1 MTRASENRSIQV
13 QASLATIV
21 LAISLTAVAF
31 PAAAEGLQVQSPASV
46 SILIRGGRIIDGTSD
61 PAFNGDIYVRDGR
74 IAKVGELGE
83 LKADR
88 TIDATGLYVI
98 PGFIDLHSHAEAG
111 LSDPR
116 LAAAVNNITQGITT
130 VVVGQ
135 DGRHPWPVGSSLT
148 SQVAKWKSHGLG
160 NNIIP
165 LVGQGSVRL
174 EVMGW
179 SSEPATSSQA
189 ERAAAKVREYL
200 KQGAWGISTG
210 LSYNPGCFSST
221 AEVIASTFP
230 VKETDGF
237 YISHLRDQSDFL
249 LEALDELVEIAEA
262 TGVRSVATH
271 IKCAGP
277 RNWGKAGAA
286 VARLKK
292 ARQSGL
298 SVYADLYPYSTSSN
312 GIQVCPRSLE
322 ELTQDLDR
330 SDWEFLLELSMKE
343 LLRTAYRLNPALN
356 ALYTKEFLIR
366 QPASAIQSGLIDSL
380 REHVRSENSSLQRL
394 QRLMEDSQQRANV
407 VGRLEREI
415 RLSGGGDQFQIV
427 KHPDRSLLG
436 VSVSEVARRRQ
447 LSEAQASLD
456 LVLEGALF
464 TQFHM
469 SEEDVITFLKQPFV
483 AACTD
488 GRIPANGKEKIHP
501 RSYGAFAR
509 RLHRYVNTLGI
520 IDMPFAVH
528 TGTGLPAEIIGLRDR
543 GLIRTGHW
551 ADIVAFDAKRIRD
564 KATFRDPHRHS
575 EGIEWVL
582 VNGEIVLE
590 RGRFNQARAGKVL
603 LKADRAAGS

>member
-1 MTRASENRSIQV
+1 MTRASQLRT
-13 QASLATIV
+13 SLAAIV
-21 LAISLTAVAF
+21 FAIFLTVAAF
-31 PAAAEGLQVQSPASV
+31 AAAAEALQVPSSDSLSV
-46 SILIRGGRIIDGTSD
+46 VIRGGRVIDGTSD
-61 PAFNGDIYVRDGR
+61 SAFSADIHVRDGR
-74 IAKVGELGE
+74 IASIGELGE

-135 DGRHPWPVGSSLT
+135 DGRHPWPVGSSLS
-148 SQVAKWKSHGLG
+148 SQIVKWKSHGLG
-160 NNIIP
+160 NNVVP

-179 SSEPATSSQA
+179 SSKPATPSQT
-189 ERAAAKVREYL
+189 ERVAAKVREYL
-200 KQGAWGISTG
+200 EQGAWGISTG
-210 LSYNPGCFSST
+210 LSYSPGYFSST
-221 AEVIASTFP
+221 AEVIASVRP

-237 YISHLRDQSDFL
+237 YISHLRDQSDHL
-249 LEALDELVEIAEA
+249 LTAIDELVEIAEA

-292 ARQSGL
+292 ARQAGL
-298 SVYADLYPYSTSSN
+298 AVYADLYPYATSSD
-312 GIQVCPRSLE
+312 GIHVSPQSLE
-322 ELTQDLDR
+322 ESIQDLDR

-343 LLRTAYRLNPALN
+343 LLRTAYRLNPALK
-356 ALYTKEFLIR
+356 ALYTHEFLGR
-366 QPASAIQSGLIDSL
+366 QPAAMIQSGLIDSL
-380 REHVRSENSSLQRL
+380 REHLRSEKGSLERL
-394 QRLMEDSQQRANV
+394 QRLMENSQQREKAIQ
-407 VGRLEREI
+407 RLEREL
-415 RLSGGGDQFQIV
+415 RLGGGGDQFRIA

-436 VSVSEVARRRQ
+436 LRLSEVARRRR
-447 LSEAQASLD
+447 LSEAQTSLD

-464 TQFHM
+464 TRFHM
-469 SEEDVITFLKQPFV
+469 SEEDVITFIKQPFV

-488 GRIPANGKEKIHP
+488 GRIPGSGKEKIHP

-509 RLHRYVNTLGI
+509 RLHRYVNTLGA
-520 IDMPFAVH
+520 IDLSFAVH
-528 TGTGLPAEIIGLRDR
+528 TATGLPAEIIGLQDR
-543 GLIRTGHW
+543 GLIRTGQW
-551 ADIVAFDAKRIRD
+551 ADIVILDAKRIRD
-564 KATFRDPHRHS
+564 KATFSDPHQHS

-582 VNGEIVLE
+582 VNGRIVLE
-590 RGRFNQARAGKVL
+590 RGRPNSSRAGRVL
-603 LKADRAAGS
+603 LKTGGAPGS

>member
-1 MTRASENRSIQV
+1 M
-13 QASLATIV
+13 L
-21 LAISLTAVAF
+21 LAISLTAASF
-31 PAAAEGLQVQSPASV
+31 LAAAGELQARSPASASV
-46 SILIRGGRIIDGTSD
+46 VIRGGRIIDGTSES
-61 PAFNGDIYVRDGR
+61 AFDGDIYVRDGR
-74 IAKVGELGE
+74 IVEVGDLGE
-83 LKADR
+83 LQADR

-116 LAAAVNNITQGITT
+116 RAAAVNNITQGITT

-148 SQVAKWKSHGLG
+148 SQVVKWESHGLG

-179 SSEPATSSQA
+179 SSQPSTPSQT

-200 KQGAWGISTG
+200 AQGAWGISTG
-210 LSYNPGCFSST
+210 LSYTPGCFSST
-221 AEVIASTFP
+221 AEVVASTHP

-237 YISHLRDQSDFL
+237 YISHLRDQSDYL
-249 LEALDELVEIAEA
+249 LEALDELIEIAEA
-262 TGVRSVATH
+262 TGVRAVATH

-298 SVYADLYPYSTSSN
+298 AVYADLYPYVTSSN
-312 GIQVCPRSLE
+312 GIHVSPRSLE
-322 ELTQDLDR
+322 ESIQDLER

-356 ALYTKEFLIR
+356 GLYTNEFLLR
-366 QPASAIQSGLIDSL
+366 QPAAMIQSGLIDSL
-380 REHVRSENSSLQRL
+380 REHVRSESSSLQRL
-394 QRLMEDSQQRANV
+394 QQLMQDSQQREKAV
-407 VGRLEREI
+407 RRLEREI
-415 RLSGGGDQFQIV
+415 RLAGGGDQFQIA

-436 VSVSEVARRRQ
+436 VSLSEVAGRRQ
-447 LSEAQASLD
+447 LSEAEASLD

-469 SEEDVITFLKQPFV
+469 SEDDVMTFMKQPFI

-488 GRIPANGKEKIHP
+488 GKIPGDGKGKIHP
-501 RSYGAFAR
+501 RSYGAFTR
-509 RLHRYVNTLGI
+509 RLHRYANTLGL
-520 IDMPFAVH
+520 IDLAFAVH

-543 GLIRTGHW
+543 GLIRTGQW
-551 ADIVAFDAKRIRD
+551 ADIVIFDAKRIRD
-564 KATFRDPHRHS
+564 NATFSDPHRHS

-590 RGRFNQARAGKVL
+590 RGRSNQARAGKVL
-603 LKADRAAGS
+603 LKAGGAAGS